1 MMNKNSTNA
10 QISRGDVLE
19 MLKTGLV
26 SFSFAP
32 ITVIAMTAIFSLAL

>member
-10 QISRGDVLE
+10 QISRDDVLE

>member
-1 MMNKNSTNA
+1 MMNKNFAKA